1 MKTFGVNTKQRLYL
15 VIDGLSYKISNQC
28 DVRMNILK
36 KVRIVTIKGEK
47 FGSNIVSSIVELR
60 HEYLVL

>member
-15 VIDGLSYKISNQC
+15 VIDSLSYKISNQC